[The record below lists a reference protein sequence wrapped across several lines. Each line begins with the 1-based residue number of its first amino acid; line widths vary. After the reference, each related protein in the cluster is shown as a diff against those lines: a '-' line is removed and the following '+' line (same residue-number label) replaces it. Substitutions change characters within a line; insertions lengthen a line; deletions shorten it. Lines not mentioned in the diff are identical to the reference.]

1 MRVVSALVTVNKKR
15 AEGTSPSKRSHGI
28 AAGNLSLYNLRVKN
42 GCAVSNCENK
52 CGVLVNRQKGS
63 FLFRGFPRL
72 RSE

>member
-1 MRVVSALVTVNKKR
+1 MPI
-15 AEGTSPSKRSHGI
+15 GTSPSKRSHGI

-63 FLFRGFPRL
+63 FSYLWDSHAYALNDDVGD
-72 RSE
+72 